1 MTPGVDLFHGGFLT
15 MKQVSNIQ
23 VLRGLAALG
32 VMVFHAQDELRTNH
46 LGDPF
51 PDLTGG
57 AFGVDLFFAI
67 SGFIMVYSSTALFG
81 AIGSAAL
88 FMAKRIARIAPLYWL
103 FTALCAIV
111 ILHQT
116 RHQSNH
122 SAFFANLAASLGFVS
137 YLANEDGFPVYSL
150 GWTLEYEMF
159 FYVCFSAALALPR
172 HFAVFALAAALAI
185 LTLAGQIFEMP
196 YWASYL
202 ASSQILEFAAG
213 MLAAEL
219 YLAGVRLR
227 APFALA
233 LIGAGVVGLVLTT
246 PTMDDWWAQ
255 RGLVWGS
262 LAAAI
267 LAGAALWPAGGAG
280 RVRGWFEA
288 IGDASYSLYLVHY
301 ALFLA
306 IATVLR
312 RIVDLH
318 RIPPVVYF
326 VFLVCSAI
334 AAALASYRFF
344 EAPVTRALQRRLA
357 RLFRPRSVAPL
368 RST

>member
-1 MTPGVDLFHGGFLT
+1 LSILFILKPDTTSRTGRRALESIAEYARLDVGKLTSDAQCAQAWRRGGASYRPQRRPGVDLFHGGFLT

-32 VMVFHAQDELRTNH
+32 VMVFHAQDELRTNQ

-67 SGFIMVYSSTALFG
+67 SGFIMVYSSAALFG
-81 AIGSAAL
+81 AIGSSAP

-103 FTALCAIV
+103 VTTLCAIA

-116 RHQSNH
+116 RHQPDH
-122 SAFFANLAASLGFVS
+122 SDFFVNLAASLGFVS
-137 YLANEDGFPVYSL
+137 YLANQDGSPVYSL

-172 HFAVFALAAALAI
+172 HLAVFALAAALAI
-185 LTLAGQIFEMP
+185 LALAGQIFHMP

-202 ASSQILEFAAG
+202 ASTQILEFAAG

-227 APFALA
+227 APVALA
-233 LIGAGVVGLVLTT
+233 LIGAGVVGVVLTM

-267 LAGAALWPAGGAG
+267 LAGAAL
-280 RVRGWFEA
+280 
-288 IGDASYSLYLVHY
+288 
-301 ALFLA
+301 
-306 IATVLR
+306 
-312 RIVDLH
+312 
-318 RIPPVVYF
+318 
-326 VFLVCSAI
+326 
-334 AAALASYRFF
+334 
-344 EAPVTRALQRRLA
+344 
-357 RLFRPRSVAPL
+357 
-368 RST
+368 